1 MKWKKLTLKRKWVY
15 SLLFRHFLIRSL
27 ALEEWGK
34 QWSMHVLLDI
44 PSDTHPTYKHV
55 HWPVAA
61 VLLSA
66 RWGGGGAACIHN
78 SKWSPRIQSTIT
90 QHALTSLAPF
100 LPMARSPM
108 TSNSC
113 KIQCS
118 SPTEQCSLRLQ
129 QLGQYTVLTCCARV
143 INISSPKPFCLL
155 QFPLNKENGTLPG
168 NYAALLT

>member
-1 MKWKKLTLKRKWVY
+1 MKWKELTLKRKWVY
-15 SLLFRHFLIRSL
+15 SLFFRHFLIRSL

-55 HWPVAA
+55 HWPAAA
-61 VLLSA
+61 VVLSA

-100 LPMARSPM
+100 VPMARSPM

-143 INISSPKPFCLL
+143 INISSPKPWCLL

>member
-1 MKWKKLTLKRKWVY
+1 MSYLISPPTHTLHTNMYTDLQLQLCCLRDEEGAELHAYTTASDHQEY
-15 SLLFRHFLIRSL
+15 SQLSHNMLQHHLHLSC
-27 ALEEWGK
+27 
-34 QWSMHVLLDI
+34 QWQDH
-44 PSDTHPTYKHV
+44 
-55 HWPVAA
+55 
-61 VLLSA
+61 
-66 RWGGGGAACIHN
+66 
-78 SKWSPRIQSTIT
+78 Q
-90 QHALTSLAPF
+90 
-100 LPMARSPM
+100 M

-143 INISSPKPFCLL
+143 INISSPKPWCLL